1 MSEKRIVDFG
11 DYQVTDYGN
20 GLSTITVPEDPKPA
34 EETPRRKGL
43 IPRLIDWW
51 KGAKVKPVV
60 KIVDIGDPAGEL
72 KKRDPD
78 YQGKPGVVI
87 GVQVDF

>member
-11 DYQVTDYGN
+11 DYQVIDEGN
-20 GLSTITVPEDPKPA
+20 GLSTITVPDDPKPTEDA
-34 EETPRRKGL
+34 PRRKGL